1 MSKDTHD
8 DELPSYEDVIK
19 EEERLQSQPPRP
31 PRPAANLE
39 QGHQSRPHQRPSTMP
54 ATSSS
59 QTYAHSH
66 SYTPTSSQPRPPPRP
81 QQNPSLPWTYPPR
94 FYCSKCGN
102 TGYKLKNGRS
112 CKSCWRRF
120 APQNNVVS
128 APTYYTN
135 YTMPVYTNAWQGTR
149 PLYVQPGDPRLG
161 GVLCGECRGSGR
173 TRFLLD
179 EDICPLCHGVG
190 RIITQPQRY

>member
-31 PRPAANLE
+31 PRPAANLA

-66 SYTPTSSQPRPPPRP
+66 SYTPTSSQPRLHRGHNRILACPGHTLPGFTV
-81 QQNPSLPWTYPPR
+81 PSVEIRVTSWRMDDLASR
-94 FYCSKCGN
+94 VG
-102 TGYKLKNGRS
+102 GGLHLKITLFLHRHITQTIQCPCTPTHGRVIGP
-112 CKSCWRRF
+112 CTFNQGILAWVACYVVNAEGPDAPDSCW
-120 APQNNVVS
+120 
-128 APTYYTN
+128 TKI
-135 YTMPVYTNAWQGTR
+135 
-149 PLYVQPGDPRLG
+149 YVLF
-161 GVLCGECRGSGR
+161 VM
-173 TRFLLD
+173 
-179 EDICPLCHGVG
+179 V
-190 RIITQPQRY
+190 

>member
-31 PRPAANLE
+31 PRPAANLA

-120 APQNNVVS
+120 APQKI
-128 APTYYTN
+128 T
-135 YTMPVYTNAWQGTR
+135 
-149 PLYVQPGDPRLG
+149 L
-161 GVLCGECRGSGR
+161 
-173 TRFLLD
+173 FL
-179 EDICPLCHGVG
+179 H
-190 RIITQPQRY
+190 RHITQTIQCPCTPTHGRVIGPCTFNQGILAWVACYVVNAEGPDAPDSCWTKIYVLFVMV